1 MGSLVRGGLGCRR
14 RGNRGDN
21 WLIFVDDN
29 MQAVIV
35 IGVVRKR
42 GTGGRR

>member
-1 MGSLVRGGLGCRR
+1 MGSLVRGGFGCRR
-14 RGNRGDN
+14 RGNRGGN
-21 WLIFVDDN
+21 RFIFVDDN

-35 IGVVRKR
+35 IGIVRKR